1 LFANRA
7 FSDALTAHRNAPL
20 AWGRVLEFGASVID
34 SNPQRG
40 ELFILSAP
48 SGTGKTTLI
57 HGLLSSGLAG
67 LAGMHGLAFSVS
79 HTTRQPRGSEVDG
92 QDYHFVSPE
101 TFQGMIAG
109 DRFLEWAEVHNHYY
123 GTSWAEVTPRLEQGT
138 DVLMDIDVQGAERV
152 LARYPEAYSIFIMPP
167 SYDALERRLSQRGL
181 DDPQVITRR
190 LAVSRWEMRRSDQ
203 YKYVIINDDAL
214 RASEALS
221 AIIAEKRF
229 RQERMHARV
238 QEILLDFQQR
248 ASPQV

>member
-1 LFANRA
+1 VTPLR
-7 FSDALTAHRNAPL
+7 SALCVIRS
-20 AWGRVLEFGASVID
+20 RASVSEAI
-34 SNPQRG
+34 SQRG

-57 HGLLSSGLAG
+57 RSLLGGGLA
-67 LAGMHGLAFSVS
+67 AMNGLAFSVS
-79 HTTRQPRGSEVDG
+79 HTTRSPRGSEVDG
-92 QDYHFVSPE
+92 RDYHFVNAE
-101 TFQGMIAG
+101 TFQSMIAA

-152 LARYPEAYSIFIMPP
+152 LSRFPEAYSIFIMPP
-167 SYDALERRLSQRGL
+167 SYEALEQRLSQRGL
-181 DDPQVITRR
+181 DEPQAISRR

-203 YKYVIINDDAL
+203 YKYVIINDDAR

-221 AIIAEKRF
+221 AIVVEKRF
-229 RQERMHARV
+229 RQEHMRARV
-238 QEILLDFQQR
+238 QEILQDFQQR